1 MEHAPLRPVPAR
13 PPGPVDP
20 ATAIHE
26 VGSWLPGLDPVAARA
41 LALVVL
47 AEQPRAEVAVS
58 LDMSPEELGR
68 QLAAARKELRQ
79 TVVTLGGSGW
89 CERAEELISDR
100 LDGVLAGTDV
110 RRLDVHL
117 RNCGRCVEHE
127 RRLVQATDA
136 LVIGLGGRP
145 APTAGA
151 PVPLVEAPQVDQG
164 GGEARADDGI
174 EEATPSAPD
183 SAGAPLPAAPTENQ
197 IAAAAEVLVTKR
209 TRGQI
214 AAAVVW
220 NSMVAIAILLALVT
234 IGVAIVGIL
243 GGHL

>member
-1 MEHAPLRPVPAR
+1 
-13 PPGPVDP
+13 VDP
-20 ATAIHE
+20 ATAVNE
-26 VGSWLPGLDPVAARA
+26 VWSWLPELDEPDARA

-47 AEQPRAEVAVS
+47 AERPRAEVAVS
-58 LDMSPEELGR
+58 LGVTAEELGR
-68 QLAAARKELRQ
+68 LLAGARKELRQ

-89 CERAEELISDR
+89 CERAEGLISDR
-100 LDGVLAGTDV
+100 LDGVLEDTDV

-117 RNCGRCVEHE
+117 RNCSRCVEHE

-145 APTAGA
+145 APSAGA
-151 PVPLVEAPQVDQG
+151 PAPLVEAP
-164 GGEARADDGI
+164 RADDGG
-174 EEATPSAPD
+174 EEAAGPD
-183 SAGAPLPAAPTENQ
+183 AGAEATGGSHSATAASAATPAPPTDNQ

-209 TRGQI
+209 THGQI

-220 NSMVAIAILLALVT
+220 NSMIAISILLALVT
-234 IGVAIVGIL
+234 IGVTIVGIL